1 MIVDRVIMEFKQ
13 GEQWIRYLMSG
24 LAALENLEPAHRERG
39 DKDLQSVALRR
50 VGYLTGLLGEHLSLI
65 KKLSDGHLINL
76 NMAVMYRL
84 QRQAFWLTIV
94 GALLAVLGVL
104 SNWQAIKDFARIHLH
119 L

>member
-1 MIVDRVIMEFKQ
+1 
-13 GEQWIRYLMSG
+13 
-24 LAALENLEPAHRERG
+24 
-39 DKDLQSVALRR
+39 
-50 VGYLTGLLGEHLSLI
+50 
-65 KKLSDGHLINL
+65 
-76 NMAVMYRL
+76 MYRL